1 MLLYKGT
8 NRQLPVRE
16 WAMCPKG
23 PNAQKVSTTVQLS
36 LAVAN
41 DTINPN

>member
-1 MLLYKGT
+1 MLLYKGK

-16 WAMCPKG
+16 RAKCLKG

-41 DTINPN
+41 DAINPN